1 MILAFGVLLEY
12 KSYSSEGL
20 EACFVI
26 WRYYSK
32 HFVHVPSLQGI
43 KILIQKELLH
53 TSSSVIRMHETL
65 LDVACTI
72 FRVIAQRK
80 RNQPSII
87 EYAVTA
93 FGAEAFDNTQLR

>member
-1 MILAFGVLLEY
+1 MILAFCILLEH

-32 HFVHVPSLQGI
+32 HFIHVPSLQGV
-43 KILIQKELLH
+43 KILVQKELLH
-53 TSSSVIRMHETL
+53 TSSSVIRVHETL

-93 FGAEAFDNTQLR
+93 FGAEAFDNAQLR

>member
-1 MILAFGVLLEY
+1 MILAFSILLEH
-12 KSYSSEGL
+12 KSYSCKGL

-32 HFVHVPSLQGI
+32 HFVNIPYLQGI
-43 KILIQKELLH
+43 KILVKKELLR
-53 TSSSVIRMHETL
+53 TSSPVIRMHKAL
-65 LDVACTI
+65 LDVAGTI

>member
-1 MILAFGVLLEY
+1 MLLAFGVLLKH
-12 KSYSSEGL
+12 KSNSGEGL
-20 EACFVI
+20 DACFVI
-26 WRYYSK
+26 WRNYSK

-65 LDVACTI
+65 LDVASTI

-80 RNQPSII
+80 RN
-87 EYAVTA
+87 
-93 FGAEAFDNTQLR
+93 